1 MAKAQQPTRLGGTA
15 RHTMTPTIN
24 VRDEEAVGSNPATPT
39 QVRAQI
45 QASDWALFMASTALW
60 YSNSVT
66 AQLSAKPLERIAGDR
81 CRDVGVR
88 TAIASML
95 ISASQS
101 SMRPNTYTTAESPC
115 VARN

>member
-1 MAKAQQPTRLGGTA
+1 MATWL
-15 RHTMTPTIN
+15 
-24 VRDEEAVGSNPATPT
+24 RDEEAVGSNPATPT

-81 CRDVGVR
+81 CRDVGVDIHRDRNGAVRGLAQHQRETALVAPR
-88 TAIASML
+88 TACWHL
-95 ISASQS
+95 
-101 SMRPNTYTTAESPC
+101 R
-115 VARN
+115 